1 MGSLSSE
8 SPWRGDNRETEKASM
23 RNYQHWIHGPLASV
37 TLVILSILL
46 LTLARTG
53 VTFAEDR
60 RFYVGVTVP
69 VERLDA
75 SYEKTVDNTHPDNR
89 VPEPRR
95 GMVFHD
101 EDSDDTFAYGIGLLA
116 GYHLPLTESGFYLSG
131 EVDVAFHGGQTKGQ
145 LRGVGTS
152 AGRNQPGESWPDR
165 WSFEKDQSYGFTL
178 KLGGSPGVLRSWD
191 TSLYVLGGIRLI
203 QAQFTNH
210 YNGCLL
216 PKTCSVDEFASGT
229 ASRDLDFTAWTYG
242 IGVEKML
249 GEQLALRIETRYTLY
264 DREQWVEWFDDV
276 GVSVPT
282 RVDPDD
288 VGLLLSMAWY
298 F

>member
-1 MGSLSSE
+1 MTTFTL
-8 SPWRGDNRETEKASM
+8 TM
-23 RNYQHWIHGPLASV
+23 LLA
-37 TLVILSILL
+37 LPVISAQ
-46 LTLARTG
+46 TTTA
-53 VTFAEDR
+53 FAEDR

-69 VERLDA
+69 VERLDT
-75 SYEKTVDNTHPDNR
+75 SYKKTVDNTHPSNR

-101 EDSDDTFAYGIGLLA
+101 GDSDDTFAYGIGLLA
-116 GYHLPLTESGFYLSG
+116 GYRLPLTESGFYLSG
-131 EVDVAFHGGQTKGQ
+131 EVDLAFHGGKAKGQ

-165 WSFEKDQSYGFTL
+165 WSFEKDRSYGFTL

-191 TSLYVLGGIRLI
+191 TSIYALGGIRLI

-216 PKTCSVDEFASGT
+216 PRTCSSAEFTQGT
-229 ASRDLDFTAWTYG
+229 DSRDLDFTAWTYG
-242 IGVEKML
+242 IGMEKML
-249 GEQLALRIETRYTLY
+249 GEQLALRIETRYTQY
-264 DREQWVEWFDDV
+264 ASERWVTWFDDV
-276 GVSVPT
+276 GVNVPT
-282 RVDPDD
+282 RVNPDE
-288 VGLLLSMAWY
+288 VGLLLSLAWY